1 MAANSFKALVL
12 EKEREGIV
20 SSIRLLKEADLPE
33 GDTTV
38 SVLYSSLNYKD
49 ALAVTGAGKIIR
61 GTYPFVPGI
70 DLAGEVVAT
79 DARHLKAGDVVI
91 GTGWGLGEHTWGG
104 FSEVQRVRSEWLVPL
119 PHGMTPEASMV
130 IGTAGLTAML
140 GLMALEKNGLKSG
153 DGDVVVT
160 GATGGVGS
168 LAVCLLA
175 AEGYR
180 VVASTGKMDQADY
193 LRDLGASEIIPRS
206 ELGEGP
212 KQPLMSARWAG
223 AIDTVG
229 GKTLAAVL
237 SSLRRHASVAACG
250 LGGGS
255 DLQTTV
261 FPFSVRG
268 VNLLG
273 IDSNTADQK
282 ERSEAWARMSRLL
295 PGDRLKRISETIPLS
310 RVPEMSRALLDG
322 KVRGR
327 IVVDVRA
334 E

>member
-1 MAANSFKALVL
+1 
-12 EKEREGIV
+12 
-20 SSIRLLKEADLPE
+20 
-33 GDTTV
+33 
-38 SVLYSSLNYKD
+38 
-49 ALAVTGAGKIIR
+49 
-61 GTYPFVPGI
+61 
-70 DLAGEVVAT
+70 
-79 DARHLKAGDVVI
+79 
-91 GTGWGLGEHTWGG
+91 
-104 FSEVQRVRSEWLVPL
+104 
-119 PHGMTPEASMV
+119 MV

-250 LGGGS
+250 LVGGS

-261 FPFSVRG
+261 FPFILRG

-282 ERSEAWARMSRLL
+282 DRIEAWARMSRLL